1 LFVCQFKCVTCPKFT
16 FSIHHFLNN
25 YNAKIKEIF
34 CSFSFTMTKSLN
46 GKLFVIMRTIPLKL
60 QCNESFFVLIFALN
74 TTTSVDKYILH
85 LKNLNGKVVEFKVDK
100 KTMLL
105 EVCVLAAAASIS

>member
-1 LFVCQFKCVTCPKFT
+1 VSEIYI
-16 FSIHHFLNN
+16 SIHHFLNN

-34 CSFSFTMTKSLN
+34 CSLSFTMTKSLN
-46 GKLFVIMRTIPLKL
+46 GKLFVIMRGRFRSRYNTTNLL
-60 QCNESFFVLIFALN
+60 FFVLIFALN
-74 TTTSVDKYILH
+74 TTTSVDKYTLH